1 MFEEKIRTHIARLE
15 DLRTS
20 IKTEE
25 ATKTSLIMPFFALL
39 GYDVFNPLEFVP
51 EFVADVGI
59 KKGEKVDYAI
69 IIDNTPTILIEAKSI
84 TETLEKHDSQL
95 FRYFGTTKAKFAI
108 LTNGIIYNFYTDLD
122 ETNKMD
128 SSPFLSI
135 NLLNLRDSD
144 IIELKKFTKETFD
157 ENNILNSASELKYC
171 GLIKEYLKK
180 ELSTPSDEFTRLILS
195 SGIYEGRIMQNV
207 ADKFKPLIKKSFVQ
221 YVNEIVS
228 DKIKNALNS
237 GNDNSDESETSIVEN
252 IEHGNDKEII
262 TTAEELQSYY
272 IIKSILGDTTDIER
286 ITYKDTVSY
295 FSVLIDNKVTR
306 WICRIYLKEN
316 IKYLIIPNGEN
327 NEKYTIGKISD
338 IYSLSEILKKRT
350 LELI

>member
-1 MFEEKIRTHIARLE
+1 
-15 DLRTS
+15 
-20 IKTEE
+20 
-25 ATKTSLIMPFFALL
+25 
-39 GYDVFNPLEFVP
+39 
-51 EFVADVGI
+51 
-59 KKGEKVDYAI
+59 
-69 IIDNTPTILIEAKSI
+69 
-84 TETLEKHDSQL
+84 
-95 FRYFGTTKAKFAI
+95 
-108 LTNGIIYNFYTDLD
+108 
-122 ETNKMD
+122 
-128 SSPFLSI
+128 
-135 NLLNLRDSD
+135 
-144 IIELKKFTKETFD
+144 
-157 ENNILNSASELKYC
+157 
-171 GLIKEYLKK
+171 
-180 ELSTPSDEFTRLILS
+180 
-195 SGIYEGRIMQNV
+195 MQNV